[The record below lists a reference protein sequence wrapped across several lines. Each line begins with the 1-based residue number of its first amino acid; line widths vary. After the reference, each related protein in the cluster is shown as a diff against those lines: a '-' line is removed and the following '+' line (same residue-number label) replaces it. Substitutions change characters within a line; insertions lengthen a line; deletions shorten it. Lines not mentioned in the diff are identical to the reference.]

1 MTPGTLV
8 LLGSPLPGGL
18 ADALRAQ
25 DLHVVVPNPAAD
37 PASGPRFVAGAALGI
52 SAAAAQ
58 PPLVLIGYG
67 SAGPLIPAVAAAQRA
82 AHRLVGGY
90 VFIDAELPT
99 PAGDWPDAPCGYLST
114 QSADERVRKATIR
127 GWNVA
132 ETKIDELPQAV
143 RIMIFSL

>member
-8 LLGSPLPGGL
+8 LLGSPPPGVL
-18 ADALRAQ
+18 ADALRTHG
-25 DLHVVVPNPAAD
+25 LHVVVPHPAQD
-37 PASGPRFVAGAALGI
+37 PASGPRFVAGAALAI

-58 PPLVLIGYG
+58 PPLVLIGHG
-67 SAGPLIPAVAAAQRA
+67 PAGPLVPAVAAAQRA

-90 VFIDAELPT
+90 VFIDTELPT

-114 QSADERVRKATIR
+114 QSADERLRRAAIR

-132 ETKIDELPQAV
+132 ETKADDLPRAV
-143 RIMIFSL
+143 QLMIASL

>member
-8 LLGSPLPGGL
+8 LLGSPLPGAL
-18 ADALRAQ
+18 ADELRTHGF
-25 DLHVVVPNPAAD
+25 HVVVPHPAQD
-37 PASGPRFVAGAALGI
+37 PATGPRFVAGAALAIG
-52 SAAAAQ
+52 AAAPQ
-58 PPLVLIGYG
+58 PPLVLIGHG
-67 SAGPLIPAVAAAQRA
+67 PAGPLVPAVAAAQRA

-114 QSADERVRKATIR
+114 QPADDRARRATIR

-132 ETKIDELPQAV
+132 ETKIDELPEAV
-143 RIMIFSL
+143 QLMIDSL